1 MTRPGRG
8 WLLPLAALALII
20 LLALTAGAALGTDRL
35 GGKVRFGDTITV
47 PSSETVDHDLYVFAG
62 QINVNGNVKGD
73 LVALGG
79 QVAINGSVSG
89 DVIVAGG
96 NVNINGPVGGNI
108 RGSGGQFTV
117 SGTVGKDVA
126 VASGNL
132 SVTGKVGG
140 DLLFA
145 SGQAD
150 VPGSVTGSIEGGAG
164 RYTREGTVGG
174 TEEVSIGQGFQAP
187 AAPAPAGNAVLDVI
201 RQFVVVFLLGALAL
215 WLFPRAVHAA
225 EETLRVRTLQ
235 SFVSG
240 LLTCIGYV
248 VTVIVVFIILIVLAI
263 VFGLLTLGALAAI
276 ESIAGVLFLI
286 VLTFAFIVAVAFL
299 ADALVGLALGRWIAG
314 TFNMRMSQDRWSELG
329 LLALGAAVVAILAAI
344 PVVGWIVKLA
354 VVLGGLGALVL
365 AAWTMWQSRR
375 RPAAPEAWQTAS
387 AAPPTMEPPAAP
399 PPPPAAPPPPAV
411 PPTEPTG

>member
-1 MTRPGRG
+1 MTRRGRR
-8 WLLPLAALALII
+8 WLLPLAAFALII
-20 LLALTAGAALGTDRL
+20 LLALTASAALGTDRL
-35 GGKVRFGDTITV
+35 GGKARFGDTITV
-47 PSSETVDHDLYVFAG
+47 PSSETVDHDLYIFAG
-62 QINVNGNVKGD
+62 QITVNGNVKGD

-79 QVAINGSVSG
+79 QIAINGSVSG
-89 DVIVAGG
+89 ELVVAGG
-96 NVNINGPVGGNI
+96 NVNITGPVGGNI

-117 SGTVGKDVA
+117 NGTVGKDVA

-145 SGQAD
+145 AGQAD

-215 WLFPRAVHAA
+215 WLFPRAVHAT

-248 VTVIVVFIILIVLAI
+248 VAVIVVFIVLIVLAI

-276 ESIAGVLFLI
+276 ESIAGILFLI

-314 TFNMRMSQDRWSELG
+314 AFNMRVSADRWSELG

-375 RPAAPEAWQTAS
+375 RPTAPPAWQSAPAAP
-387 AAPPTMEPPAAP
+387 EPPAAP
-399 PPPPAAPPPPAV
+399 PPTEPPAA

>member
-1 MTRPGRG
+1 MTRPGRR

-47 PSSETVDHDLYVFAG
+47 PSSETVDHDMYVFAG

-96 NVNINGPVGGNI
+96 NVDINGPVEGSI
-108 RGSGGQFTV
+108 RGSGGQFAV
-117 SGTVGKDVA
+117 NGTVGKDVA

-174 TEEVSIGQGFQAP
+174 TEEVSIGQGFQP

-248 VTVIVVFIILIVLAI
+248 VAVIVAFILLIVLAI

-286 VLTFAFIVAVAFL
+286 VLTFAFIVAVAFV

-314 TFNMRMSQDRWSELG
+314 AFNMRMSQDRWSELG

-375 RPAAPEAWQTAS
+375 RPAPPLAWQTAS
-387 AAPPTMEPPAAP
+387 AAPPSAEPPAAP

>member
-1 MTRPGRG
+1 MTRLARG
-8 WLLPLAALALII
+8 WLPPLAALALLI

-47 PSSETVDHDLYVFAG
+47 PSSETVNHDLYVFAG
-62 QINVNGNVKGD
+62 QVNVNGTIKGD

-89 DVIVAGG
+89 EVVAAGG

-117 SGTVGKDVA
+117 NGTVGKDVA

-145 SGQAD
+145 AGSVD

-174 TEEVSIGQGFQAP
+174 TEEVSIGQGFQQQP
-187 AAPAPAGNAVLDVI
+187 AAPAAGNAVLDVI

-215 WLFPRAVHAA
+215 WLVPRAVYAA
-225 EETLRVRTLQ
+225 EETLRVRTLG

-240 LLTCIGYV
+240 LLTIIGWIV
-248 VTVIVVFIILIVLAI
+248 GLILTIIVVIVLAI
-263 VFGLLTLGALAAI
+263 VFGLLTLGSLAAI
-276 ESIAGVLFLI
+276 ETIAGILFII
-286 VLTFAFIVAVAFL
+286 VVTFVFIVAWTFL
-299 ADALVGLALGRWIAG
+299 ADALVGLALGRWIARA
-314 TFNMRMSQDRWSELG
+314 FNMRMTQDRWSELG
-329 LLALGAAVVAILAAI
+329 LLAVGAAVVAIVAAI
-344 PVVGWIVKLA
+344 PIIGWIFKLA
-354 VVLGGLGALVL
+354 VVLGGVGALVL
-365 AAWTMWQSRR
+365 AACTMWQSRR
-375 RPAAPEAWQTAS
+375 RR
-387 AAPPTMEPPAAP
+387 EPPRAWETAP
-399 PPPPAAPPPPAV
+399 
-411 PPTEPTG
+411 G

>member
-1 MTRPGRG
+1 MTCPPSMPSREAMRPRSKASGLTPADGITRPGRR
-8 WLLPLAALALII
+8 WLLPLAGLALII

-89 DVIVAGG
+89 EVVVAGG

-117 SGTVGKDVA
+117 NGSVGKDVA

-145 SGQAD
+145 AGSAD

-174 TEEVSIGQGFQAP
+174 TEEVSIGQGFQQP
-187 AAPAPAGNAVLDVI
+187 AAPAAGNAVLDVI
-201 RQFVVVFLLGALAL
+201 RQFVVVLLLGALAL
-215 WLFPRAVHAA
+215 WLVPRAVYAA

-248 VTVIVVFIILIVLAI
+248 VAVIVVFIILIALAM
-263 VFGLLTLGALAAI
+263 VFGLLTLWALAAI
-276 ESIAGVLFLI
+276 GASAGLLFL
-286 VLTFAFIVAVAFL
+286 
-299 ADALVGLALGRWIAG
+299 
-314 TFNMRMSQDRWSELG
+314 
-329 LLALGAAVVAILAAI
+329 
-344 PVVGWIVKLA
+344 
-354 VVLGGLGALVL
+354 VVL
-365 AAWTMWQSRR
+365 
-375 RPAAPEAWQTAS
+375 
-387 AAPPTMEPPAAP
+387 
-399 PPPPAAPPPPAV
+399 
-411 PPTEPTG
+411 